1 MNIAVGKSINRVNSD
16 IYVEHDYQGNLSAE
30 VIQQVNAVDWVS
42 WFQTWLNFL
51 SQTADLPQDCELSLK
66 LTGDRQIQQ
75 YNHQYR
81 ALDQPTDVLAFAAT
95 ETEIILPPMLTEPLY
110 LGDIIISLDTA
121 MRQAQEQKHSLIVE
135 LAWLSSHGLLH
146 LLGWDHPDEESLQ
159 QMLGRQQEL
168 INSLNSSN
176 TSISDGLTS

>member
-1 MNIAVGKSINRVNSD
+1 MNVAVGQSINSD
-16 IYVEHDYQGNLSAE
+16 IYVEYDYQDNLLSTE
-30 VIQQVNAVDWVS
+30 TLHQVNAVDWIS
-42 WFQTWLNFL
+42 WFQTWLDFL
-51 SQTADLPQDCELSLK
+51 SQTTELPQDCELSLK

-75 YNHQYR
+75 YNYQYR
-81 ALDQPTDVLAFAAT
+81 DLEQPTDVLAFAAT
-95 ETEIILPPMLTEPLY
+95 ESEIILPSKLAEPLY

-168 INSLNSSN
+168 INSLN
-176 TSISDGLTS
+176 TLISDD

>member
-1 MNIAVGKSINRVNSD
+1 MNVAVGQSLKSIKSD
-16 IYVEHDYQGNLSAE
+16 IYVEHDYQGNLGATE
-30 VIQQVNAVDWVS
+30 LHQVNAIDWIS
-42 WFQTWLNFL
+42 WFQTWLDFL
-51 SQTADLPQDCELSLK
+51 SKTTELPQECELSLK

-81 ALDQPTDVLAFAAT
+81 SLDQPTDVLAFAAS
-95 ETEIILPPMLTEPLY
+95 EAEITLPPELTEPLY

-146 LLGWDHPDEESLQ
+146 LLGWDHPDEESLH
-159 QMLGRQQEL
+159 QMLAKQQEL
-168 INSLNSSN
+168 INSLNTWIN
-176 TSISDGLTS
+176 NGLTS

>member
-1 MNIAVGKSINRVNSD
+1 MNVAVGESLKSLKSD
-16 IYVEHDYQGNLSAE
+16 IYVEHDYQGNLEKAALHE
-30 VIQQVNAVDWVS
+30 VNAVDWVS
-42 WFQTWLNFL
+42 WFQTWLDFL
-51 SQTADLPQDCELSLK
+51 SKSSELPQECELSLK

-81 ALDQPTDVLAFAAT
+81 NLNQPTDVLAFAAT
-95 ETEIILPPMLTEPLY
+95 ETEITLPPELAEPLY

-121 MRQAQEQKHSLIVE
+121 MKQAQEQKHSLIVE

-146 LLGWDHPDEESLQ
+146 LLGWDHPDDQSLS

-168 INSLNSSN
+168 INSLN
-176 TSISDGLTS
+176 TLISDGLTS

>member
-1 MNIAVGKSINRVNSD
+1 MNIAVGQSINSD
-16 IYVEHDYQGNLSAE
+16 IYVDHDYQGNLSAE
-30 VIQQVNAVDWVS
+30 VLHQVNAIDWVS
-42 WFQTWLNFL
+42 WFQTWLYLL
-51 SQTADLPQDCELSLK
+51 SKTSELPQDCELSLK

-81 ALDQPTDVLAFAAT
+81 ALNQPTDVLAFAAT
-95 ETEIILPPMLTEPLY
+95 ESAITLPPGLLEPLY

-121 MRQAQEQKHSLIVE
+121 MSQAQEQKHSLIVE

-146 LLGWDHPDEESLQ
+146 LLGWDHPDAESLQ

-168 INSLNSSN
+168 INSLNPLN
-176 TSISDGLTS
+176 SDRLTGEDCLN